1 MKIYGGIRLYKIGA
15 NTETENI
22 LIQYIPEEYIWKNIY
37 TAESNSNA
45 QLDRYLEAI
54 KQEITSKQYLEVG
67 AGEDIKVFYG
77 DEVEETT
84 ILPDEV
90 NEYFKVNFFN
100 NGVPIYIAKSM
111 FEPSDYRN
119 RLYLRSEFY
128 FYDSQN
134 QAFEEL
140 SNLSASFMQFHPE
153 R

>member
-1 MKIYGGIRLYKIGA
+1 MEGNKFIKISGFEEQNNGYGQIIQYEDEYYYVFLQLNYNLKIYDGIRLYKIGA

-77 DEVEETT
+77 DEVGG
-84 ILPDEV
+84 
-90 NEYFKVNFFN
+90 NHHF
-100 NGVPIYIAKSM
+100 A
-111 FEPSDYRN
+111 R
-119 RLYLRSEFY
+119 
-128 FYDSQN
+128 
-134 QAFEEL
+134 
-140 SNLSASFMQFHPE
+140 
-153 R
+153 